1 MQCGPVSRARMQ
13 VEQGDPADQARAV
26 TAGQQPDIFAGYRCK
41 QDMGAGGILRV
52 SDSTP
57 LPCPEAE

>member
-1 MQCGPVSRARMQ
+1 MQ
-13 VEQGDPADQARAV
+13 VEQGDPVDQV
-26 TAGQQPDIFAGYRCK
+26 GTVPQGQQPGIFAGYRRD
-41 QDMGAGGILRV
+41 QDMRAGVLLILRA